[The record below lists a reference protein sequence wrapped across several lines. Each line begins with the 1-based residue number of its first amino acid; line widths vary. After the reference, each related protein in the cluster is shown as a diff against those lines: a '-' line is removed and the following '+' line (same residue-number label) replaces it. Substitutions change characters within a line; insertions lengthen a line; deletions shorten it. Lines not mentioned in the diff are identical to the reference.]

1 MSSNISVDLG
11 INGTAG
17 RAQRDEGLSFASFL
31 ASLGTAIAIFS
42 AQFLLFYIL
51 KTRLPRIY
59 QPKTY
64 LVPRRERV
72 EPPPPGFLAWVKPVF
87 KTSNSE
93 FIQKCGLDSY
103 LFLRYL
109 RLLIKIFLPMGL
121 VILPI
126 LLPLNSTGVNNEVSG
141 MDKFG
146 WQNIGKSKVNRLTA
160 HLILAILVV
169 IWICYIF
176 YDELRKF
183 IRLRQAYLTSPQ
195 HRLRASAT
203 TVLVNNI
210 PRKWLSYEAL
220 DGLYD
225 VFPGGVR
232 NIWINRK
239 FDDLEQKIKRRNKMA
254 KRLESVETD
263 FIMKIK
269 KSQMK
274 QVAIERKKAGKAL
287 TGAEKKKESMT
298 INQRAHEM
306 ANDIGL
312 SSGNPHQ
319 VPRNLDEALS
329 EAGCET
335 DDQAESPH
343 EWRDRIL
350 PIAAFDRGL
359 ETVGDGFNKVGHKFV
374 GGLRSGIGSLRRNA
388 DDRYNTGAVGEGL
401 EFTRIPEH
409 PQQQEP
415 NYQNDMS
422 LAEKLADGPSYE
434 APRGVPTIPEMKT
447 ELEQPPQT
455 QTSVPEESSLRHTG
469 DATADRGSMNE
480 LRTLDEQGH
489 SWQSWLK
496 DIHVPFKREPGE
508 DYYNHLPPPY
518 DENFEK
524 DDQGAAWRK
533 YLKDKDRDTM
543 RIPLFPRLTWWP
555 SIPFVGQK
563 VDIIYH
569 CRKELARLNQEI
581 EDDQANPERFPVMN
595 SAFIQFNHQVAAHM
609 ACQSISHHVPK
620 HMAPRSIEIS
630 PSDILWHNMSVTWWE
645 RYLRT
650 VGVLIIVVFITITWA
665 IPVTFTGALSQL
677 SYLSRT
683 FTWLSWLQDFP
694 KWLISLIQGI
704 APTALLA
711 VLLFLLPIILRFLSD
726 LQGAQTGAER
736 ELSVQSYH
744 FALLFVQVFLVVSIS
759 SGILSALQELLNDPF
774 SIPLTLAA
782 NLPKASNYFFSFMIL
797 QALSTSA
804 SDLLQISM
812 LLISF
817 VIGPFVD
824 STARQKFKR
833 NMKMQDVKWGK
844 FFPFYTNL
852 AAIGMY
858 KARIRRVKDD
868 G

>member
-1 MSSNISVDLG
+1 MSNNISIDLG
-11 INGTAG
+11 INATAG

-31 ASLGTAIAIFS
+31 ASLGTAIAIFTV
-42 AQFLLFYIL
+42 QFLLFYIL

-64 LVPRRERV
+64 LVPSRERV
-72 EPPPPGFLAWVKPVF
+72 DPPPTGFLAWVKPVF

-109 RLLIKIFLPMGL
+109 RLLVKIFLPMGL
-121 VILPI
+121 VIIPI
-126 LLPLNSTGVNNEVSG
+126 LLPLNSTGENNEVSG

-146 WQNIGKSKVNRLTA
+146 WQNIGPSKVKRLTA

-169 IWICYIF
+169 IYICYIF

-220 DGLYD
+220 EGLYD

-239 FDDLEQKIKRRNKMA
+239 FDDLERKIKRRNKMA
-254 KRLESVETD
+254 KRLESAETD
-263 FIMKIK
+263 FIVKIK
-269 KSQMK
+269 KSHMK
-274 QVAIERKKAGKAL
+274 TLKREQKKAGKRL
-287 TGAEKKKESMT
+287 TGAERKKESMAT
-298 INQRAHEM
+298 DRRAHEM
-306 ANDIGL
+306 ANDVGL

-329 EAGCET
+329 EAGGDSDSE
-335 DDQAESPH
+335 AESTH
-343 EWRDRIL
+343 GWRNKVA
-350 PIAAFDRGL
+350 PIAAIDKGL
-359 ETVGDGFNKVGHKFV
+359 ETVGNGFNKVGQKMV
-374 GGLRSGIGSLRRNA
+374 GGLRSGIGSLRA
-388 DDRYNTGAVGEGL
+388 TTDDRANIDAVDKAFDL
-401 EFTRIPEH
+401 KQIPEH
-409 PQQQEP
+409 AQQHA
-415 NYQNDMS
+415 YIDDMS
-422 LAEKLADGPSYE
+422 LAEKLASGSSYE
-434 APRGVPTIPEMKT
+434 TPREVPVAPKGET
-447 ELEQPPQT
+447 ESGQQRPDQT
-455 QTSVPEESSLRHTG
+455 DLPEESSLRRTG
-469 DATADRGSMNE
+469 DATAERQSVHE
-480 LRTLDEQGH
+480 LQPIERHTNV
-489 SWQSWLK
+489 WQSWLK

-524 DDQGAAWRK
+524 DDSNALWRK
-533 YLKDKDRDTM
+533 YLKEKDRDTM
-543 RIPLFPRLTWWP
+543 RVPLFPKLTWWP
-555 SIPFVGQK
+555 SIALVGKK
-563 VDIIYH
+563 VDTIYY

-581 EDDQANPERFPVMN
+581 EDDQAHPERFPVMN
-595 SAFIQFNHQVAAHM
+595 SAFVQFNHQVAAHM

-630 PSDILWHNMSVTWWE
+630 PKDILWHNMSVTWWE

-650 VGVLIIVVFITITWA
+650 VGVLVIVVFITITWA
-665 IPVTFTGALSQL
+665 VPVTFTGALSQL

-704 APTALLA
+704 APAALLA
-711 VLLFLLPIILRFLSD
+711 ALIFFLPIILRFLSD

-774 SIPLTLAA
+774 SVPLTLAA
-782 NLPKASNYFFSFMIL
+782 NLPKASNYFFSYMIL

-824 STARQKFKR
+824 FTARQKFKR
-833 NMKMQDVKWGK
+833 NMQMQDVKWGK

-852 AAIGMY
+852 AAIGMS
-858 KARIRRVKDD
+858 VWFLC
-868 G
+868 

>member
-1 MSSNISVDLG
+1 MSNNISVDLG
-11 INGTAG
+11 INATAG

-31 ASLGTAIAIFS
+31 ASLGTAVAIFS

-64 LVPRRERV
+64 LVPKRERV

-87 KTSNSE
+87 KTSNTE

-109 RLLIKIFLPMGL
+109 RLLIKIFLHMGL

-126 LLPLNSTGVNNEVSG
+126 LLPLNSTGENNDVSG

-176 YDELRKF
+176 FDELRKF
-183 IRLRQAYLTSPQ
+183 IRLRHAYLTSPQ

-239 FDDLEQKIKRRNKMA
+239 FDDLERKIRRRNKIA
-254 KRLESVETD
+254 KRLESAETD

-274 QVAIERKKAGKAL
+274 AIERERKKAGEKL
-287 TGAEKKKESMT
+287 TGAERKKQSMA
-298 INQRAHEM
+298 IDRRAHEM

-329 EAGCET
+329 EAGGDDVD
-335 DDQAESPH
+335 DDQSDSPH
-343 EWRDRIL
+343 EWRARI
-350 PIAAFDRGL
+350 PQIAALDKGI
-359 ETVGDGFNKVGHKFV
+359 ETVGQGFNKVGHKVV
-374 GGLRSGIGSLRRNA
+374 GGLKSGIGSFRRNV
-388 DDRYNTGAVGEGL
+388 DDRYETGAVGEGV
-401 EFTRIPEH
+401 EFKNIPER
-409 PQQQEP
+409 PQRQEP
-415 NYQNDMS
+415 GPRNDMS

-434 APRGVPTIPEMKT
+434 VPRGAPTVPDRKIESDQ
-447 ELEQPPQT
+447 LPPDHI
-455 QTSVPEESSLRHTG
+455 SPNKESSLRNTG
-469 DATADRGSMNE
+469 DAAADKRSIHE
-480 LRTLDEQGH
+480 LQPLDEQGH
-489 SWQSWLK
+489 IWQSWLK
-496 DIHVPFKREPGE
+496 DIHVPFRRDPGE

-524 DDQGAAWRK
+524 DDKSAVWRR

-543 RIPLFPRLTWWP
+543 RIPLFPRLAWWP
-555 SIPFVGQK
+555 SIPLVGKK
-563 VDIIYH
+563 VDTIYY

-581 EDDQANPERFPVMN
+581 EDDQANPDRFPVMN

-630 PSDILWHNMSVTWWE
+630 PSDVLWHNMSVTWWE

-650 VGVLIIVVFITITWA
+650 VGVLVIVAFITLTWA
-665 IPVTFTGALSQL
+665 VPVTFTGALSQL

-694 KWLISLIQGI
+694 DWLISLIQGI

-774 SIPLTLAA
+774 SVPLTLAA

-817 VIGPFVD
+817 VLGPFVD

-833 NMKMQDVKWGK
+833 NMQMQDVKWGK

-852 AAIGMY
+852 AAIGMCF
-858 KARIRRVKDD
+858 
-868 G
+868 

>member
-1 MSSNISVDLG
+1 MSNNISIDLG
-11 INGTAG
+11 VNGTAG

-31 ASLGTAIAIFS
+31 ASLGTAVAIFTV
-42 AQFLLFYIL
+42 QFLLFYIL

-64 LVPRRERV
+64 LVSRRERV

-87 KTSNSE
+87 KTPNSE

-109 RLLIKIFLPMGL
+109 RLLVKIFLPMGL
-121 VILPI
+121 VIIPI
-126 LLPLNSTGVNNEVSG
+126 LLPLNSTGKNNEVSG

-146 WQNIGKSKVNRLTA
+146 WQNIGPSKVKRLTA

-169 IWICYIF
+169 VYICYIF

-239 FDDLEQKIKRRNKMA
+239 FDDLERKIKRRNKVA
-254 KRLESVETD
+254 KRLESAETD
-263 FIMKIK
+263 FIVKIK

-274 QVAIERKKAGKAL
+274 AHEMERRKAGERL
-287 TGAEKKKESMT
+287 TGAERKKESMAT
-298 INQRAHEM
+298 DRRAQDM
-306 ANDIGL
+306 ANDVGL

-329 EAGCET
+329 EAGGES
-335 DDQAESPH
+335 DDEAEPSH
-343 EWRDRIL
+343 EWRSR
-350 PIAAFDRGL
+350 
-359 ETVGDGFNKVGHKFV
+359 VGHGFNKVGQKMV
-374 GGLRSGIGSLRRNA
+374 GGFKSGIGSLRVKA
-388 DDRYNTGAVGEGL
+388 DDPAKNGGVGKEHD
-401 EFTRIPEH
+401 FKQIPEH
-409 PQQQEP
+409 EQD
-415 NYQNDMS
+415 QNNAYIDEMS
-422 LAEKLADGPSYE
+422 LAEKLASGSSYQT
-434 APRGVPTIPEMKT
+434 PRDVPAASKEDNGSG
-447 ELEQPPQT
+447 QPPPDQ
-455 QTSVPEESSLRHTG
+455 VNLPEDSSLRRTG
-469 DATADRGSMNE
+469 DATVDQGSVHE
-480 LRTLDEQGH
+480 LQPIEQQTNI
-489 SWQSWLK
+489 WTSWLK

-518 DENFEK
+518 DANFEK
-524 DDQGAAWRK
+524 DESNAIWRN

-543 RIPLFPRLTWWP
+543 RVPLFPKLTWWP
-555 SIPFVGQK
+555 SIPLVGKK
-563 VDIIYH
+563 VDTIYH

-581 EDDQANPERFPVMN
+581 EDDQAHPERFPVMN

-630 PSDILWHNMSVTWWE
+630 PKDILWHNMSVTWWE

-650 VGVLIIVVFITITWA
+650 VGVLVIVVFITITWA
-665 IPVTFTGALSQL
+665 VPVTFTGALSQL

-704 APTALLA
+704 APAALLA
-711 VLLFLLPIILRFLSD
+711 VLIFFLPIILRFLSD

-774 SIPLTLAA
+774 SVPLTLAA
-782 NLPKASNYFFSFMIL
+782 NLPKASNYFFSYMIL

-833 NMKMQDVKWGK
+833 NMEMQDVKWGK

-852 AAIGMY
+852 AAIGMFTHICY
-858 KARIRRVKDD
+858 A
-868 G
+868 